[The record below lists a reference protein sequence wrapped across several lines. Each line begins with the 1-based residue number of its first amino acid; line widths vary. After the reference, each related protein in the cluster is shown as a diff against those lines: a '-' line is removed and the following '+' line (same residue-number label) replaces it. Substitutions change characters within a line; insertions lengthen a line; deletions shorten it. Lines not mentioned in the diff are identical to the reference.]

1 MPSHEEAYKDVPK
14 LVDRFKDS
22 VKSMVEKGA
31 TADELTKFFVD
42 GLLANGLGYLDSSD
56 MKTIIAKACR
66 DAATKK

>member
-1 MPSHEEAYKDVPK
+1 MPSHEEGYKDVPK

-42 GLLANGLGYLDSSD
+42 GLMANGLGYLDYSD